1 MCRALLSH
9 QDTLVKKLTRKI
21 LVFLVLIF
29 LWKGQKVNCIY
40 KPVNDQILA
49 SAVQVIEQLAPLD

>member
-1 MCRALLSH
+1 MLGTVESPGYIGEKT
-9 QDTLVKKLTRKI
+9 DKI
-21 LVFLVLIF
+21 LDFLVLIF